1 MRSISFANLIL
12 FALIFA
18 PANRAN
24 AQSGDSAKQFL
35 ESTYRL
41 YTKDGSGASFDG
53 PQANRIFHSS
63 LIALVYE
70 DQRVVGSGYV
80 GVMDGDPVCGC
91 QDWDGIFNLDIDIRL
106 LNRDRADA
114 AVSFS
119 LFEPPSLSDKRSLIV
134 TLVRERGQWRIY
146 DILDRSDPKAPFA
159 LRKAL
164 QKEIEFGKPKPIA
177 PKQ

>member
-1 MRSISFANLIL
+1 
-12 FALIFA
+12 
-18 PANRAN
+18 
-24 AQSGDSAKQFL
+24 
-35 ESTYRL
+35 
-41 YTKDGSGASFDG
+41 
-53 PQANRIFHSS
+53 
-63 LIALVYE
+63 
-70 DQRVVGSGYV
+70 
-80 GVMDGDPVCGC
+80 MDGDPVCGC

-119 LFEPPSLSDKRSLIV
+119 LFEPPSLPDKRSLVV

-146 DILDRSDPKAPFA
+146 DILDRSDPKALFA